1 MVTLAIRGG
10 SLIDG
15 TGHAPVPDATVLVEG
30 DRITAAGPSAQITV
44 PEGATVV
51 EAAGRTVIP
60 GLIDMHV
67 HTGLCGEES
76 FPLFLAL
83 GVTAIRDCAADP
95 AEILP
100 LRDRVAS
107 GEVVGPRIFSMGP
120 VLDGS
125 PPTFSPPNPAG
136 LHELHSVEEAR
147 AVAEELIASGV
158 DGLKLYARLPPEHA
172 AAILDVA
179 RGRVPT
185 TGHLSRTTAGEAV
198 RAGISCLEHTHAS
211 LYQDIVQ
218 EEDRHTADGGNGIMP
233 NYWNWLSG
241 GWARAD
247 LDAPHVR
254 RFVDL
259 LVEHDVSLCATVI
272 MMTGGMVTEEA
283 AEEPGLAYLPGRM
296 RERHLPENARRGWEE
311 RRAAGAAA
319 GLPLQN
325 VPPVNVRT
333 RANQLD
339 FVRRAHEA
347 GVRLVIGTDVGGA
360 SMQVP
365 GFSMHR
371 EMAIHLEAGIAA
383 QDVIGAATRAAAAAL
398 WRQADLGTI
407 EPGKLA
413 DLVVID
419 GDPLAD
425 LDSARNVVTVVA
437 NGVPHDAAALLEQAR
452 TIAAAPS

>member
-1 MVTLAIRGG
+1 MATLAVRGG
-10 SLIDG
+10 TLVDG
-15 TGHAPVPDATVLVEG
+15 TDGAPLPDATVLVEG
-30 DRITAAGPSAQITV
+30 ARITAVGPSAQVPV

-51 EAAGRTVIP
+51 EAAGRTLIP

-67 HTGLCGEES
+67 HTGLCREES

-83 GVTAIRDCAADP
+83 GVTAIRDCAGDP

-107 GEVVGPRIFSMGP
+107 GELVGPRMFSMGP

-136 LHELHSVEEAR
+136 LRELRSVDEAR
-147 AVAEELIASGV
+147 ATAEELVALGV
-158 DGLKLYARLPPEHA
+158 DGLKLYATLPPDRA
-172 AAILDVA
+172 AAILEVA

-185 TGHLSRTTAGEAV
+185 TGHLSRTTSTQAIE
-198 RAGISCLEHTHAS
+198 AGITCLEHTHAS

-218 EEDRHTADGGNGIMP
+218 PEDRHPADGGNGVMP

-254 RFVDL
+254 RFVEL
-259 LVEHDVSLCATVI
+259 MAGRDVSLCATLI

-283 AEEPGLAYLPGRM
+283 AEEPGLAYLPGHM
-296 RERHLPENARRGWEE
+296 RERHLPENARRGWAE
-311 RRAAGAAA
+311 RRAAGVAA

-325 VPPVNVRT
+325 VPVVNDQT
-333 RANQLD
+333 RAKQLD

-347 GVRLVIGTDVGGA
+347 GVRLAIGTDVGGA

-371 EMAIHLEAGIAA
+371 EMAMHHEAGIPAHEVL
-383 QDVIGAATRAAAAAL
+383 QAATRACAEAL
-398 WRQADLGTI
+398 WQQAELGTI

-413 DLVVID
+413 DLVVVD

-425 LDSARNVVTVVA
+425 LDAARNVVTVVA
-437 NGVPHDAAALLEQAR
+437 NGVAHDAAALLEQAR
-452 TIAAAPS
+452 AVAATPV